1 MKIFRGLENLNSV
14 IDQHEYEW
22 RREQGEEPEKRETV
36 SLEEAVRRRL
46 TAQPSEGSGRFS
58 ADRFLGGN
66 SGPAKNEPEAV
77 EIIKA
82 KDERHSWLYN
92 EVMKAVKDASKG
104 GKTKVIAVFIPVIQ
118 NGKEFEELPV
128 DETVTLSPIDEE
140 FTRIEELPEHE
151 PEQESEQV
159 IENVSEDF
167 QLLPE
172 PQAEPDPELAAAF
185 TEMEEKLDE
194 QILEKRQ
201 QEEQEEQEQEEAE
214 QEAVTV
220 TEEEP
225 EPKLEAEPATVIEI
239 LPEEQTPEAQEEQE
253 GIEEAAEVQEIEE
266 NEEIEDSEESEES
279 AEGEPLTFEKAG
291 EAEEV
296 EEPEAEEFSLPE
308 ILDDDEVA
316 DDDAAFDET
325 LTEIQS
331 AGEDEGED
339 EEAETIIIDETEDE
353 NSEDD
358 EDKEVEIIPEH

>member
-58 ADRFLGGN
+58 ADRFLGGK
-66 SGPAKNEPEAV
+66 SGPANNEPEAV

-151 PEQESEQV
+151 PEQV

-225 EPKLEAEPATVIEI
+225 ELEAEPATVIEI
-239 LPEEQTPEAQEEQE
+239 LPEEQTPEEQE
-253 GIEEAAEVQEIEE
+253 GIEEAAEVQEVEE
-266 NEEIEDSEESEES
+266 NEEIEDSEET
-279 AEGEPLTFEKAG
+279 AEGEPLTFEEAG
-291 EAEEV
+291 GTDEA

>member
-58 ADRFLGGN
+58 ADRFLGGK
-66 SGPAKNEPEAV
+66 SGPANNEPEAV

-104 GKTKVIAVFIPVIQ
+104 GKTKVVAVFIPVIQ

-151 PEQESEQV
+151 AEQV

-214 QEAVTV
+214 QEVVTV

-225 EPKLEAEPATVIEI
+225 EPELEAEPATVIEN

-253 GIEEAAEVQEIEE
+253 EIEEAAEVQEIEE
-266 NEEIEDSEESEES
+266 NEEIEDSEESEET
-279 AEGEPLTFEKAG
+279 AEGEPLTFEEAG
-291 EAEEV
+291 ETEEV

-331 AGEDEGED
+331 ADEDEGED

-353 NSEDD
+353 NSDD
-358 EDKEVEIIPEH
+358 DKDKEVEIIPEH

>member
-58 ADRFLGGN
+58 ADRFLGGK

-140 FTRIEELPEHE
+140 FTRIEELPE
-151 PEQESEQV
+151 QESEQV
-159 IENVSEDF
+159 IENLSEDF

-220 TEEEP
+220 TKEEP

-239 LPEEQTPEAQEEQE
+239 LPEEQTPEEQE
-253 GIEEAAEVQEIEE
+253 GIEEAAEVQEVEE

-279 AEGEPLTFEKAG
+279 AEGEPLTFEEAG
-291 EAEEV
+291 ETEEA